1 MYFMLIAMI
10 IHASETV
17 PLPRV
22 VQQYKSLD
30 LCRQALIQIAEDPG
44 QEKIISKVFGYTVIS
59 KNEKVSTVG
68 FCVKDTRSI

>member
-1 MYFMLIAMI
+1 MLIAMI

-22 VQQYKSLD
+22 VQSYKTLD
-30 LCRQALIQIAEDPG
+30 LCRQELIRIAEDPR
-44 QEKIISKVFGYTVIS
+44 QQKVISKVFGYTVIS